1 MINQKKITRIFVSS
15 RQYVEVTS
23 TKILD
28 VGLYKLP
35 SWFRSISTYP
45 LTNLPQWPLSRCCCD
60 IATQPEPSTQAL
72 FRSPLAIPPFSS
84 SAVSF
89 LQGSHIKVPLKQRK
103 YCLTV
108 LEDRSW
114 KSNCCQGDG
123 LPESARERPVLSLP
137 PQVWWFA
144 DNLWQSQACRH
155 ITLSSAFLFIWH
167 SLCLRISTQHF
178 L

>member
-1 MINQKKITRIFVSS
+1 MTS
-15 RQYVEVTS
+15 RSFDQRDT
-23 TKILD
+23 TKTPD

-35 SWFRSISTYP
+35 SWFGSISTSP
-45 LTNLPQWPLSRCCCD
+45 LTHLPRWSLSRCCSD
-60 IATQPEPSTQAL
+60 ITTQPEPSTQAL
-72 FRSPLAIPPFSS
+72 FRAPLPIPPFSS
-84 SAVSF
+84 SVSF
-89 LQGSHIKVPLKQRK
+89 SQGSHIKVPLKQSK
-103 YCLTV
+103 YYLTV
-108 LEDRSW
+108 LEDRSG

-144 DNLWQSQACRH
+144 DNLWWSQACRH

-167 SLCLRISTQHF
+167 SLCLHISIQHF